1 MKDSDVKSFKIHN
14 INLIELMNTNVRSI
28 GNNSD
33 CLQRYYL
40 KDKSVKDSSEVE
52 QTMIPYLPFKSK
64 DNFALSSG
72 IFIIFP

>member
-14 INLIELMNTNVRSI
+14 INLIELMDTNVRSI

-40 KDKSVKDSSEVE
+40 KDNKCNNYDLIKVKLE
-52 QTMIPYLPFKSK
+52 K
-64 DNFALSSG
+64 
-72 IFIIFP
+72 